1 MSIFGGLDPEKH
13 KELIR
18 QSINV
23 GDVFLK
29 KFE

>member
-1 MSIFGGLDPEKH
+1 MSIFGALDPEKH

-29 KFE
+29 KN